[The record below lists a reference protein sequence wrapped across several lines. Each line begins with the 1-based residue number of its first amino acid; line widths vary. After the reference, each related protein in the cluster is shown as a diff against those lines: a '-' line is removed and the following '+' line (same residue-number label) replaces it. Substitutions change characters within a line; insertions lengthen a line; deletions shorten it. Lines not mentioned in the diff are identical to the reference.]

1 MMELACQKSLD
12 DPVAA
17 AQIAEKRQVPEKY
30 LVHILLQL
38 KRAGLVR
45 SVRGSQGGH
54 LLTRPPS
61 EITLYDVMR
70 AIDGPVLDPLPTEN
84 NGTSDLE
91 PVWREVA
98 VGIDMVLMRFSLR
111 DILEKS
117 YENTMYYI

>member
-1 MMELACQKSLD
+1 MELACQKSQD
-12 DPVAA
+12 EPVSA
-17 AQIAEKRQVPEKY
+17 AQIAERRQVPEKY

-54 LLTRPPS
+54 LLTRPAS

-84 NGTSDLE
+84 NGTSELE

-98 VGIDMVLMRFSLR
+98 AGIDSVFMRFSLR

-117 YENTMYYI
+117 HENTMYYI

>member
-1 MMELACQKSLD
+1 MELACQKSMN
-12 DPVAA
+12 DPVSA
-17 AQIAEKRQVPEKY
+17 AQIAERRQVPEKY

-54 LLTRPPS
+54 LLTRPAS

-84 NGTSDLE
+84 NGTSELE

-98 VGIDMVLMRFSLR
+98 AGIDSVFMRFSLR
-111 DILEKS
+111 DILEKTH
-117 YENTMYYI
+117 ENTMYFI